1 LKDDIMS
8 EEISRSRNVRELVGQ
23 SAGFDFG
30 QDADQLP
37 RLDLPDL
44 RPFLH
49 AMLALN
55 RRKVR
60 DDDDGLSFK
69 TPEEWLSD
77 PAVRT
82 SYQNLTFDR
91 HDRSRDATQR
101 VLGVGHPALDQALR
115 QALALTSCA
124 TMLPRAILD
133 RPLAVFQIIDRVTGG
148 SGQVHAAI
156 VGVACGHAEEE
167 ADEILVDW
175 QLLARVNLLIA
186 NQVAR
191 EAPVGVPGDAPS
203 IGGTTERARSAV
215 ERAIPSMDLHFRH
228 PAIDLVA
235 ILWPS

>member
-1 LKDDIMS
+1 MS

-124 TMLPRAILD
+124 TMLPRARD
-133 RPLAVFQIIDRVTGG
+133 R
-148 SGQVHAAI
+148 
-156 VGVACGHAEEE
+156 
-167 ADEILVDW
+167 
-175 QLLARVNLLIA
+175 
-186 NQVAR
+186 
-191 EAPVGVPGDAPS
+191 
-203 IGGTTERARSAV
+203 TTIPRAS
-215 ERAIPSMDLHFRH
+215 
-228 PAIDLVA
+228 
-235 ILWPS
+235 